1 MIFRVVNVHDDGSAE
16 DFEDMKDD
24 EALVMLAKVIPQPDN
39 H

>member
-1 MIFRVVNVHDDGSAE
+1 VEGFWDAHDSAE

-24 EALVMLAKVIPQPDN
+24 EVLVMLAKVIPPPDN